1 MIEKW
6 KPVPGYEGI
15 YEASNTGK
23 IKTSEGKT
31 TYSDFHGVRVWSSR
45 ELKGRGDNP
54 QTGKRVGLWKNKKCK
69 DYLFAR
75 VIAAT
80 WLGLDM
86 EEKYVAGETPTVNH
100 KDGNRM
106 NNALENL
113 EVISLRKNVQHVF
126 ETGLVKSMRRIVLR
140 DTETQQEIE
149 CRSYKD
155 ASIMLGRSAPYVS
168 NCIRK
173 RKKFLYTQTGKQFI
187 IIHPENTGLYEN
199 QFSSSSQF
207 DRCRWKTPITIKGV
221 DNGHRS
227 FNSFAECSRFLG
239 RKPGYVSNT
248 LKKKKKTL
256 QHVNGTLY
264 EVIK

>member
-54 QTGKRVGLWKNKKCK
+54 QTGKRVGLWKNKK
-69 DYLFAR
+69 
-75 VIAAT
+75 
-80 WLGLDM
+80 
-86 EEKYVAGETPTVNH
+86 
-100 KDGNRM
+100 
-106 NNALENL
+106 
-113 EVISLRKNVQHVF
+113 
-126 ETGLVKSMRRIVLR
+126 
-140 DTETQQEIE
+140 
-149 CRSYKD
+149 
-155 ASIMLGRSAPYVS
+155 
-168 NCIRK
+168 
-173 RKKFLYTQTGKQFI
+173 
-187 IIHPENTGLYEN
+187 
-199 QFSSSSQF
+199 
-207 DRCRWKTPITIKGV
+207 GV